1 MTYKHKSKPGVTCTV
16 IDASDGYVIYQ
27 YVHDGLVVTNK
38 TWVDD
43 FLEEW
48 ELSTNGSY

>member
-1 MTYKHKSKPGVTCTV
+1 MTYKHKSTASRTCKV
-16 IDASDGYVIYQ
+16 IDASDGYIIYQ
-27 YVHDGLVVTNK
+27 WHQDGLKMTAK

-48 ELSTNGSY
+48 ELVNDKL